1 MKLSGRHIV
10 ITGAASGIGRATA
23 EMFVREGAQVALL
36 DIDAQAVQAAA
47 QAIGGTAVPVDVTS
61 EASVRDAVAQA
72 EAALGGI
79 DGLVNSAGISTHGL
93 IEDTDFATWQRV
105 LAVNLNGPFL
115 VCRAAL
121 PWLKKAARATVVNIA
136 SGTAMQP
143 FAGGSAYA
151 ASKAGLVN
159 FNRVLAKEHAPL
171 IRANV
176 VCPGLVDTPMVDALE
191 RDRESLVKT
200 VTLDK
205 YALKRK
211 AKPEEIAAAILFLTS
226 DDSSFITGSAL
237 VVDGGRIFY

>member
-1 MKLSGRHIV
+1 MRLSGRHIV
-10 ITGAASGIGRATA
+10 VTGAASGIGRATA
-23 EMFVREGAQVALL
+23 ELFVREGAKVALL
-36 DIDAQAVQAAA
+36 DINAAAVQEAARA
-47 QAIGGTAVPVDVTS
+47 MGGTAVVVDVTN
-61 EASVRDAVAQA
+61 EASVNAAVAA
-72 EAALGGI
+72 AAAALGGI
-79 DGLVNSAGISTHGL
+79 DGLVNSAGISTHAL

-105 LAVNLNGPFL
+105 LAINLNGPFL

-121 PWLKKAARATVVNIA
+121 PWLKRSAKATVVNIA

-191 RDRESLVKT
+191 RDRDSLVKT
-200 VTLDK
+200 VSLDK

-211 AKPEEIAAAILFLTS
+211 AKPAEIAAAILFLTS
-226 DDSSFITGSAL
+226 DESSFVTGSAL
-237 VVDGGRIFY
+237 VVDGGRTFY